1 MINKESNRK
10 LTAIMFADI
19 VSYSRLMG
27 SNEKEAL
34 KLLNDFDNISI
45 PIIDNYKGI
54 VIKKNGDQ
62 LFCEFSSAKNALDA
76 SILIQTQLKHKH
88 LSIK

>member
-54 VIKKNGDQ
+54 VIKN
-62 LFCEFSSAKNALDA
+62 A
-76 SILIQTQLKHKH
+76 SILSRIPPCPG
-88 LSIK
+88 IKLPESFIDDLRL